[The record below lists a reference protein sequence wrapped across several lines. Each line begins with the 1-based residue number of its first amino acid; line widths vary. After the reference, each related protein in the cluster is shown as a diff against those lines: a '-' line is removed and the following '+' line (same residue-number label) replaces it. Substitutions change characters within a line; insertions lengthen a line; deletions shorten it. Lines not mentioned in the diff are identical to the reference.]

1 VEERV
6 SRLEEGTLHLKSAVG
21 EVQTTTNGLEATGAR
36 LETGIAE
43 NESMVAVT
51 LPHLA
56 TNADVAELRLSTMA
70 GLAELRTKA
79 VAGFAYKSGRTYVC
93 DILAGPL
100 AACACGVAAP
110 TS

>member
-6 SRLEEGTLHLKSAVG
+6 SRLEEGMQHLKSAVG

-43 NESMVAVT
+43 NESMLAVT

-70 GLAELRTKA
+70 GLAELRTDA
-79 VAGFAYKSGRTYVC
+79 VAGFADKSGRTYMY

-110 TS
+110 PS

>member
-1 VEERV
+1 M
-6 SRLEEGTLHLKSAVG
+6 EEGTLHLKSAVG
-21 EVQTTTNGLEATGAR
+21 EAQTTTNGLEATGSR

-43 NESMVAVT
+43 NELMLAVT

-56 TNADVAELRLSTMA
+56 TKADVAELRLSTMA
-70 GLAELRTKA
+70 ALAELCTEA
-79 VAGFAYKSGRTYVC
+79 LAGFADKSGRTYMY

-110 TS
+110 PS